1 MGPEGF
7 LLDFANA
14 VAVIDSC
21 DRCTFPI
28 ALYAKAEADHIDRH
42 RPRRRAVNMVDACF
56 TPVHAYNTT
65 TSPVTTTR
73 RARIG
78 YLKELKHCN

>member
-42 RPRRRAVNMVDACF
+42 RPRRRAVNVR
-56 TPVHAYNTT
+56 P
-65 TSPVTTTR
+65 
-73 RARIG
+73 G
-78 YLKELKHCN
+78 

>member
-28 ALYAKAEADHIDRH
+28 ALYAKAEADHIIVTIH
-42 RPRRRAVNMVDACF
+42 DA
-56 TPVHAYNTT
+56 A
-65 TSPVTTTR
+65 
-73 RARIG
+73 
-78 YLKELKHCN
+78 L